1 MNQDILRNVMIS
13 SGRFDREMDY
23 WQKKLPGEL
32 GLASFSSD
40 WPPRPADR
48 GKERVREKYSLPR
61 ELVSELRGMTGNS
74 PYAFFV
80 AAVAGVQ
87 CLLTIYTGNPDI
99 IIGAPIFK
107 QEETGVYLN
116 TLVPLRTAI
125 SVGESIK
132 DNLLKAGE
140 TIREAYEN
148 INFPLPALPLFD
160 VLVLVAGIHDE
171 TVLAG
176 SKSSTHFIFQP
187 GEAGIDYAIDYDP
200 AAFEPGTFQGLS
212 GHLGQYFRALL
223 ENPLMPL
230 AELDILSPAEKQE
243 ILLGFNAFSAE
254 YPVDQGIHHL
264 FELEVQKGPDRL
276 ALVDEGR
283 FISYGELDER
293 ANLLAREL
301 TGKGVGRDC
310 LVAVKLANSLE
321 FVLSIMAVLKAGG
334 AYLPLDPDLPGERID
349 YMLRDSGAEIVI
361 DPQTVGANNYS
372 PLRETGVLYP
382 VHGFAAPTDLAYVIY
397 TSGSTGQPK
406 GVMVPHRSLV
416 NLCCWHRRAFA
427 LTPADRASQYASLSF
442 DASVWEIFPYLVSG
456 ASLFILPAAVKMDM
470 TALNRYFETHHVTIA
485 FLPTQVAEQF
495 MRLQNHSLRVLL
507 TGGDKLKALEPCR
520 YRLFN
525 NYGPT
530 ENTVVTTSLEL
541 SGPCTPIPIGRP
553 IANNRVYILNRYDSP
568 VPRGRP
574 GELFIGGDSLARGYL
589 NNPELTAEKFV
600 GVDIPIGAGLT
611 HQSPSLTAKTAL
623 SFACDSTNCGLSA
636 IRFRMPV
643 QGIAAAPRTPA
654 TTHHS
659 PLTNRL
665 YKTGDLGRWL
675 PDGTIEF
682 LGRIDQQVKIR
693 GFRIEL
699 GEIEAA
705 LLAHPGVEEAVVLD
719 REEAGREKYLCAYI
733 VSSPDA
739 EGLPGVEGSE
749 LKTFLSRTLPHY
761 MVPGHFIFLPSFPL
775 TPAGKIDRRA
785 LRGLRVSRTVV
796 RGEYVAPQTELE
808 KRIAGIWEKVLELE
822 RVGIQDNF
830 FDLGGNSFDIIKV
843 NDRIKEELGRD
854 FPVVKLFK
862 YPTIASLATYL
873 DEGEKD
879 AISAEKEVEMT
890 AKIDKGKDR
899 LRERTR
905 RGKNRN
911 FAGDEVES

>member
-125 SVGESIK
+125 SAGESIK

-212 GHLGQYFRALL
+212 GHLGQYFRALF

-361 DPQTVGANNYS
+361 DSQTVGANNYS

-589 NNPELTAEKFV
+589 NNPELTAENFV
-600 GVDIPIGAGLT
+600 YVGA
-611 HQSPSLTAKTAL
+611 
-623 SFACDSTNCGLSA
+623 NNY
-636 IRFRMPV
+636 
-643 QGIAAAPRTPA
+643 
-654 TTHHS
+654 S
-659 PLTNRL
+659 PLRDNGVMRL

-675 PDGTIEF
+675 PGGTIEF

-733 VSSPDA
+733 VSSPGA

-796 RGEYVAPQTELE
+796 WGEYVAPQTELE

>member
-1 MNQDILRNVMIS
+1 
-13 SGRFDREMDY
+13 
-23 WQKKLPGEL
+23 
-32 GLASFSSD
+32 
-40 WPPRPADR
+40 
-48 GKERVREKYSLPR
+48 
-61 ELVSELRGMTGNS
+61 
-74 PYAFFV
+74 
-80 AAVAGVQ
+80 
-87 CLLTIYTGNPDI
+87 
-99 IIGAPIFK
+99 
-107 QEETGVYLN
+107 
-116 TLVPLRTAI
+116 
-125 SVGESIK
+125 
-132 DNLLKAGE
+132 
-140 TIREAYEN
+140 
-148 INFPLPALPLFD
+148 
-160 VLVLVAGIHDE
+160 
-171 TVLAG
+171 
-176 SKSSTHFIFQP
+176 
-187 GEAGIDYAIDYDP
+187 
-200 AAFEPGTFQGLS
+200 
-212 GHLGQYFRALL
+212 
-223 ENPLMPL
+223 
-230 AELDILSPAEKQE
+230 
-243 ILLGFNAFSAE
+243 
-254 YPVDQGIHHL
+254 
-264 FELEVQKGPDRL
+264 
-276 ALVDEGR
+276 
-283 FISYGELDER
+283 
-293 ANLLAREL
+293 
-301 TGKGVGRDC
+301 
-310 LVAVKLANSLE
+310 
-321 FVLSIMAVLKAGG
+321 
-334 AYLPLDPDLPGERID
+334 
-349 YMLRDSGAEIVI
+349 
-361 DPQTVGANNYS
+361 
-372 PLRETGVLYP
+372 
-382 VHGFAAPTDLAYVIY
+382 
-397 TSGSTGQPK
+397 
-406 GVMVPHRSLV
+406 MVPHRSLV

-507 TGGDKLKALEPCR
+507 TGGDKLKTLEPCR

-553 IANNRVYILNRYDSP
+553 IANNRVYILNRHDSP

-600 GVDIPIGAGLT
+600 GG
-611 HQSPSLTAKTAL
+611 
-623 SFACDSTNCGLSA
+623 
-636 IRFRMPV
+636 
-643 QGIAAAPRTPA
+643 
-654 TTHHS
+654 
-659 PLTNRL
+659 L

-733 VSSPDA
+733 VSSPGA

>member
-125 SVGESIK
+125 SAGESIK

-212 GHLGQYFRALL
+212 GHLGQYFRALF

-361 DPQTVGANNYS
+361 DSQTVGANNYS

-589 NNPELTAEKFV
+589 NNPELTAENFV
-600 GVDIPIGAGLT
+600 YVGA
-611 HQSPSLTAKTAL
+611 
-623 SFACDSTNCGLSA
+623 NNY
-636 IRFRMPV
+636 
-643 QGIAAAPRTPA
+643 
-654 TTHHS
+654 S
-659 PLTNRL
+659 PLRDNGVMRL

-675 PDGTIEF
+675 PGGTIEF

-733 VSSPDA
+733 VSSPGA